1 MFKNS
6 KHKEEAFEFLKW
18 WLSAEVQREFADMV
32 WNKLQIIYQPA
43 NMEAYNS
50 VTFLPESH
58 RRILNIQAEQSRAPL
73 FALGLVVSRRNL
85 TNAARAVVLTGAD
98 PKAELLKAAEIS
110 NDELARKQKEYARF
124 IKGLIQE

>member
-1 MFKNS
+1 
-6 KHKEEAFEFLKW
+6 
-18 WLSAEVQREFADMV
+18 MV